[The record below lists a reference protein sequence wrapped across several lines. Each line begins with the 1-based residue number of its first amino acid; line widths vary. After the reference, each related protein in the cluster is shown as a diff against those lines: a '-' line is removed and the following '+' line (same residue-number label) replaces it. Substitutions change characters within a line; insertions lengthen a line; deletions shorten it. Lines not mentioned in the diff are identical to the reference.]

1 MPRQARVKSES
12 GYTHLIVRGIGR
24 QVLFEAREDYQFYL
38 AILERYSHETEIQVC
53 AYCLMENHVHL
64 LVCDANAR
72 IASMMKKLGVS
83 YSQYF
88 NRKYKR
94 QGHLFQDRYLSE
106 PIDDERYLLTVFRY
120 ILNNP
125 QKVGI
130 STADYEWSSYRLFAQ
145 PSPIVD
151 TRVFRELIG
160 DEEQY
165 VAYLAMPNDDHCL
178 EYERRRKD
186 DEWAREIIRKRLGG
200 KSGTVLQSF
209 ERAERNKVL
218 AQLLKDGLSIRQVER
233 LTGISR
239 GIVQSIKS

>member
-12 GYTHLIVRGIGR
+12 GYAHLIVRGIGR
-24 QVLFEAREDYQFYL
+24 QALFEAREDYRFYL

-72 IASMMKKLGVS
+72 IALMMKKLGVS

-130 STADYEWSSYRLFAQ
+130 SAADYEWSSYRLFAQ

-151 TRVFRELIG
+151 TRVFREL
-160 DEEQY
+160 
-165 VAYLAMPNDDHCL
+165 
-178 EYERRRKD
+178 
-186 DEWAREIIRKRLGG
+186 
-200 KSGTVLQSF
+200 T
-209 ERAERNKVL
+209 
-218 AQLLKDGLSIRQVER
+218 
-233 LTGISR
+233 
-239 GIVQSIKS
+239 

>member
-1 MPRQARVKSES
+1 
-12 GYTHLIVRGIGR
+12 
-24 QVLFEAREDYQFYL
+24 
-38 AILERYSHETEIQVC
+38 
-53 AYCLMENHVHL
+53 MENHVHL

-72 IASMMKKLGVS
+72 IALMMKKLGVS

-130 STADYEWSSYRLFAQ
+130 SAADYEWSSYRLFAQ

-160 DEEQY
+160 DEEHY

-178 EYERRRKD
+178 DYEPRLKD
-186 DEWAREIIRKRLGG
+186 DEWARGIILKRLGG

-239 GIVQSIKS
+239 GIVQGIKS